1 MADTHTNKEKILEAA
16 LEEFGR
22 HGMAGA
28 RMQEIARQAGVNK
41 AMIYYYY
48 DSKDGLYLQA
58 YKTAAEQLLGDLFA
72 VLESEDTSLF
82 EKVIAF
88 THHLCDSIQ
97 SSPESGAFLV
107 SGLNRE
113 PELAGNALK
122 TVINFERSV
131 FERQL
136 DEAADNYEIVETD
149 VDQVLINM
157 ISLCLFPY
165 AASNFMRRILEIDDD
180 ESWDKVLDARR
191 EIACDAVLNWLTS

>member
-1 MADTHTNKEKILEAA
+1 MAATHTNKEKILKAA

-28 RMQEIARQAGVNK
+28 RMQEIAREAGVNK

-48 DSKDGLYLQA
+48 DSKDGLYFQA
-58 YKTAAEQLLGDLFA
+58 YQAAAEQLLGGLFT

-88 THHLCDSIQ
+88 TNHLSDSIQ

-180 ESWDKVLDARR
+180 ESWEKVLDARR